1 VRRNQVGLKL
11 GTMLP
16 GSTDNGE
23 PGVPVTG
30 EALSMQEA
38 IDDLDLRLAVLSTRL
53 DLLSA
58 TIAVLTG
65 NAKATRD
72 ADADTPHRPD

>member
-1 VRRNQVGLKL
+1 MSADIQPRDDGW
-11 GTMLP
+11 
-16 GSTDNGE
+16 
-23 PGVPVTG
+23 
-30 EALSMQEA
+30 SMQEA

-65 NAKATRD
+65 RMDTAARD
-72 ADADTPHRPD
+72 SDTPHRPD

>member
-1 VRRNQVGLKL
+1 MRRNQVGLKL

-23 PGVPVTG
+23 SGVPVTG

-72 ADADTPHRPD
+72 ADADTTHRPD

>member
-1 VRRNQVGLKL
+1 MSADIQPRDDGWDVR
-11 GTMLP
+11 
-16 GSTDNGE
+16 
-23 PGVPVTG
+23 
-30 EALSMQEA
+30 EA

>member
-1 VRRNQVGLKL
+1 MRRNQVGLKL

-38 IDDLDLRLAVLSTRL
+38 IDDLDLRMAVLCAKL
-53 DLLSA
+53 DLLTA
-58 TIAVLTG
+58 RLDALTG
-65 NAKATRD
+65 RMDTAARD
-72 ADADTPHRPD
+72 SDTTH

>member
-1 VRRNQVGLKL
+1 MRRNQVGLKL

-23 PGVPVTG
+23 PGVPVTD

-38 IDDLDLRLAVLSTRL
+38 IDDLDLRMAVLCAKL
-53 DLLSA
+53 DLLTA
-58 TIAVLTG
+58 RLDALTG
-65 NAKATRD
+65 RMDTAARD
-72 ADADTPHRPD
+72 SDTTH

>member
-1 VRRNQVGLKL
+1 MRRNQVGLKL

-38 IDDLDLRLAVLSTRL
+38 IDDLDLRLAVLTARL
-53 DLLSA
+53 DLLQA
-58 TIAVLTG
+58 RIAFLTREMDT
-65 NAKATRD
+65 AARD
-72 ADADTPHRPD
+72 SDTTHRPD